1 MAEYKNSCL
10 KKFSFYRKMQSIFDE
25 IIPREN
31 TDSLKFD
38 DKIHRFGTENIQPM
52 WVADMDF
59 RVPNAIR
66 EAFIMLVVHGVYGY
80 HIKTEKYYN
89 AITEWFHQHHNYS
102 IDPKGIFFTPGVVP
116 ALSYLIQALTK
127 QGDEVIVQ
135 PPVYYPF
142 FSVVQQNGRKLV
154 LNNLV
159 EKNNLYTI
167 DFDDLEQKAKT
178 SKMLILCHPHNPVG
192 RVWKKDELNK
202 IAEICL
208 KNKIILVSDE
218 IHNDLVFNPHRHIP
232 IASLSQEIDNIT
244 ITCHSASKTFN
255 LAGLSTAYAFTR
267 NQEWQKIFKKYI
279 SSIQVE
285 SLNTFGLNA
294 MVAAYEKCEP
304 WLKDLLDYLQTNYN
318 FIKEYLSAEI
328 PMIRLSPLE
337 ATYLLWIDF
346 RELRLTDNDL
356 KEFIIKKAGLGL
368 NDGPIFGPGGQG
380 FQRMNIAC
388 PRQLIK
394 DALDKLN
401 SAVHSINS

>member
-1 MAEYKNSCL
+1 MA
-10 KKFSFYRKMQSIFDE
+10 
-25 IIPREN
+25 
-31 TDSLKFD
+31 
-38 DKIHRFGTENIQPM
+38 
-52 WVADMDF
+52 
-59 RVPNAIR
+59 
-66 EAFIMLVVHGVYGY
+66 
-80 HIKTEKYYN
+80 
-89 AITEWFHQHHNYS
+89 
-102 IDPKGIFFTPGVVP
+102 
-116 ALSYLIQALTK
+116 
-127 QGDEVIVQ
+127 
-135 PPVYYPF
+135 
-142 FSVVQQNGRKLV
+142 
-154 LNNLV
+154 
-159 EKNNLYTI
+159 
-167 DFDDLEQKAKT
+167 
-178 SKMLILCHPHNPVG
+178 
-192 RVWKKDELNK
+192 
-202 IAEICL
+202 
-208 KNKIILVSDE
+208 
-218 IHNDLVFNPHRHIP
+218 
-232 IASLSQEIDNIT
+232 
-244 ITCHSASKTFN
+244 
-255 LAGLSTAYAFTR
+255 
-267 NQEWQKIFKKYI
+267 KIFKKYI